1 MSALI
6 DALSHLG
13 AHQRLFVAC
22 SGGRDS
28 LSLAYACYLAHQ
40 QGTLPALPVLL
51 HVHHGMQS
59 ANDDWANLVKY
70 WANTYGFI
78 CHILPVLLD
87 KKTETHARTARYQ
100 AMMDMMTDGDI
111 LLLAHHEGD
120 QAETILMR
128 LISGAGVQGLSGIKT
143 WQTKTLNQKTIH
155 LHRPWLNFTRQAIT
169 DFAHA
174 HALPYVDDPTNDTKD
189 NARSFIRNDILPK
202 LRQLNPKAQTNI
214 AKSASLIA
222 QAHAIISPIIKEAL
236 STCQNP
242 SQSELPYQSVLS
254 IRSLMHF
261 DLPHQ
266 RAILHAWLG
275 MNEAHAPPSHL
286 IDEIVALTVRQ
297 NDQRTQI
304 FWQGERGYVVCRY
317 RDDLYRFWDWAWAY
331 LHGQDKDN
339 PLTLAT
345 PSDARPLQ
353 PCDKVPVVIHGVV
366 RHLSGKKLYQTLG
379 VAPFFRKHLYLIQNT
394 DGTWVVAPYQSWQ
407 LAGDP
412 CHLNGVRWQM
422 R

>member
-6 DALSHLG
+6 EALSHLG
-13 AHQRLFVAC
+13 AYRRLFLAC

-40 QGTLPALPVLL
+40 QGILPKLPTLL

-59 ANDDWANLVKY
+59 ANDDWAVFVKS
-70 WANTYGFI
+70 WADGHGFV
-78 CHILPVLLD
+78 CHILPIVLN
-87 KKTETHARTARYQ
+87 KKTETHARHARYQ
-100 AMMDMMTDGDI
+100 AMMTMMTDGDI

-120 QAETILMR
+120 QAETLLMR
-128 LISGAGVQGLSGIKT
+128 LINGAGVQGLSGIRV
-143 WQTKTLNQKTIH
+143 WQTKTLHQKTIH

-174 HALPYVDDPTNDTKD
+174 HALPYVDDPTNATTD
-189 NARSFIRNDILPK
+189 NARSFIRNAIIPK
-202 LRQLNPKAQTNI
+202 LSQLNPKAQTNI
-214 AKSASLIA
+214 AKSASLICD
-222 QAHAIISPIIKEAL
+222 AHTIINPIINEAL
-236 STCQNP
+236 SLCQKP
-242 SQSELPYQSVLS
+242 TQSDLPYQSTLS
-254 IRSLMHF
+254 IGSLMRF
-261 DLPHQ
+261 ELPHQ
-266 RAILHAWLG
+266 KAILHAWLG
-275 MNEAHAPPSHL
+275 TDETHAPPSHL
-286 IDEIVALTVRQ
+286 IDQIIALTTRQ

-339 PLTLAT
+339 PLTLTT
-345 PSDARPLQ
+345 PSDAHPLQ
-353 PCDKVPVVIHGVV
+353 PCDKVPVVIHGVL

-394 DGTWVVAPYQSWQ
+394 HGTWLVAPYQSWQ
-407 LAGDP
+407 LAGEP
-412 CHLNGVRWQM
+412 CHIRGLCWQM